1 MIDDDWLDWTG
12 VGVGVGEAME
22 NLRCGGRVVE
32 RVCHVVT
39 VAVGIT
45 IQTFT
50 AETPNFPEEARSIQ
64 RKTRRTTKNTT
75 VGGDYGSSIQAPTL
89 PPV

>member
-1 MIDDDWLDWTG
+1 M
-12 VGVGVGEAME
+12 A

-39 VAVGIT
+39 VVALEIT

-50 AETPNFPEEARSIQ
+50 AEAPNSPEEAQSIQ
-64 RKTRRTTKNTT
+64 RKNWKTTKITT